1 MHLIISLRPSNE
13 VLRLSLHYNRL
24 VQAAIYTNLGSD
36 LAEFLHGRGFTSGQ
50 RSFKLFTFSRLMGEY
65 RLDKSNKEIT
75 FIKEL
80 KLVVSSPLLQF
91 CTSLLNHLLT
101 RGVIYLGEEIA
112 EVTGINVETPKVIT
126 EEAEIRLL
134 SPVVVYSTLLKPE
147 GGKYTCYFQ
156 PGEGEFTRLIES
168 NLRKKYEAFYRCQ
181 PPAGEVKIR
190 VIGRPQ
196 FNLIMY
202 KDTPIKGYTCRL
214 KLTGPPDLLQM
225 GVDAGLGSKGSQGFG
240 CVEVVK

>member
-13 VLRLSLHYNRL
+13 VLRLPLHYNRL

-36 LAEFLHGRGFTSGQ
+36 LAEFLHGRGFTAGQ
-50 RSFKLFTFSRLMGEY
+50 RSFKLFTFSRMMGEY
-65 RLDKSNKEIT
+65 RLDKAKNEII
-75 FIKEL
+75 FFNES

-101 RGVIYLGEEIA
+101 SGVIYLGEEIA
-112 EVTGINVETPKVIT
+112 EITGINVETPKVET
-126 EEAEIRLL
+126 EEAEFRLL
-134 SPVVVYSTLLKPE
+134 SPVVVYSTFLKPE

-168 NLRKKYEAFYRCQ
+168 NLRKKYEAFYQR
-181 PPAGEVKIR
+181 PSPVGEVKIK

-240 CVEVVK
+240 CVEVVN